1 MQRLSAEILR
11 RANRIGAKFDQYV
24 LRGDGMQYG
33 DDLDWNGFQ
42 DDEGNIYASA
52 QDGSKLHNVVEDM
65 SRDKFVTAINSM
77 VAQARNGTLQ
87 ASF

>member
-1 MQRLSAEILR
+1 
-11 RANRIGAKFDQYV
+11 
-24 LRGDGMQYG
+24 MQYG
-33 DDLDWNGFQ
+33 DDRDWNGFR
-42 DDEGNIYASA
+42 DNEDNIYASVE
-52 QDGSKLHNVVEDM
+52 DGSKLHNVVEDM